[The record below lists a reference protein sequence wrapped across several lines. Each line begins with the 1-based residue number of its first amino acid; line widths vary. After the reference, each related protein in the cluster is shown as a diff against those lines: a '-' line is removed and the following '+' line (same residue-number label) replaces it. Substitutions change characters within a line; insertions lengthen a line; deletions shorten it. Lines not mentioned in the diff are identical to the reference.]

1 MYYGEQAMDYERSD
15 FVPDLPENCQ
25 YRDEGCELAHSCL
38 NCPFPNCAFDSWG
51 GEWRLQKER
60 RDAEILRRSN
70 QGFTLRELAATYHV
84 SRRTVQRVIRK
95 KRGNF
100 NE

>member
-1 MYYGEQAMDYERSD
+1 MEYERTDYIS
-15 FVPDLPENCQ
+15 DLPENCQ

-38 NCPFPNCAFDSWG
+38 NCPLPKCVFDSQG
-51 GEWRLQKER
+51 GEVYLQRKK
-60 RDAEILRRSN
+60 RDMEILRSSGR
-70 QGFTLRELAATYHV
+70 GFTLRELSATYHV
-84 SRRTVQRVIRK
+84 SRRTVQRVLKK